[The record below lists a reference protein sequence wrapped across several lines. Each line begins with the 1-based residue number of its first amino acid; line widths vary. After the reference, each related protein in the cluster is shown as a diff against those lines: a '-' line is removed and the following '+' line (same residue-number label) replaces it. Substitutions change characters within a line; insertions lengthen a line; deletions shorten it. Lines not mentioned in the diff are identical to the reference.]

1 MLAVEADVVVY
12 SMGYLGIRL
21 GVYGHDAGGGKA
33 GVTSVVEDCGGEV
46 VEERSEVVV
55 RATDSEMARGS
66 GNRLMEQ
73 EKVQAG
79 AATMPKGSLLVYGGG
94 TCCAPSGSPGAGK
107 GPR

>member
-1 MLAVEADVVVY
+1 MLAVEEDVVVY

-21 GVYGHDAGGGKA
+21 GVHGRGDEAGI
-33 GVTSVVEDCGGEV
+33 TSVGEDGGGEV
-46 VEERSEVVV
+46 VKKGEVIA
-55 RATDSEMARGS
+55 RATDSEMARRS
-66 GNRLMEQ
+66 SNRLMEQ

-79 AATMPKGSLLVYGGG
+79 AATPKGSLLVYGGG